1 MVNDELKNA
10 SQNFLTGILGYE
22 ERLLESVDFKSDPDS
37 SIEDALST
45 MVVDKKMLKL
55 YRWYNNEYGYANE
68 PLDLVVF
75 VERKCET

>member
-22 ERLLESVDFKSDPDS
+22 ERFFEPINFKSDPDS
-37 SIEDALST
+37 SIEYALSE
-45 MVVDKKMLKL
+45 MVVDSNILTL
-55 YRWYNNEYGYANE
+55 YLWYNNEYGYANR
-68 PLDLVVF
+68 PVDLVVF